1 MRKVCVILLGLI
13 LAFCGNAFAGDIND
27 VSSDKWLDHVSQ
39 MQVMRQQILNL
50 LTKPNPTVEDKEM
63 LTALQKSFEEKKTEW
78 DQYLIDVAEGKI
90 KKEKPV
96 QTFCKG
102 CGKRLCDC
110 GKGIICK
117 KCGKRVCNC
126 SKACNCK
133 EDCSGKCYDCN
144 EKGECKCDCQSCD
157 SGKGPYHR
165 YNKKARRQFKHEYHR
180 YNKKCKDACD
190 SNQESVKDCCTPD
203 YSCKT
208 SCTAHK
214 HGKKMAKMSCET
226 SCSSHKQGKKM
237 MKKAY
242 KKSAC
247 GSCPSKT
254 KSACASACDEKEVK
268 CNGGIDCPSCPN
280 YKTVKCCKVSGKCS
294 SGHKHGQHQD
304 LKKTEKESACP
315 VCKEYKLMGLNCK
328 CSRCAK

>member
-13 LAFCGNAFAGDIND
+13 LAFCGSAYAGDIND

-50 LTKPNPTVEDKEM
+50 LTRQNPTAEDREM
-63 LTALQKSFEEKKTEW
+63 LKALQKSFEEKKTEW
-78 DQYLIDVAEGKI
+78 DQYLVDVAEGKI
-90 KKEKPV
+90 KDSKPAS
-96 QTFCKG
+96 TFCSD

-110 GKGIICK
+110 GKGVECK

-126 SKACNCK
+126 AKACTDKSIEK
-133 EDCSGKCYDCN
+133 ECSSSKKN
-144 EKGECKCDCQSCD
+144 A
-157 SGKGPYHR
+157 YHR
-165 YNKKARRQFKHEYHR
+165 YEKRARKHHKREYHR
-180 YNKKCKDACD
+180 YHKKCKDACD
-190 SNQESVKDCCTPD
+190 SNKESVKDCCTPD

-208 SCTAHK
+208 SCTTHK
-214 HGKKMAKMSCET
+214 HD
-226 SCSSHKQGKKM
+226 KKM

-254 KSACASACDEKEVK
+254 KSACASICDEKEVK
-268 CNGGIDCPSCPN
+268 CNGGVDCPSCPN

-294 SGHKHGQHQD
+294 SGHKHGHHHG